1 VKIKILGNGG
11 AINDGLPYNSFI
23 INDDILVESPP
34 DVVNSI
40 LRENIDP
47 QKIKTIFISHFHGD
61 HYFGLPFLF
70 LRNFF
75 FGSKNSIELIGPHR
89 IEDRVKEI
97 CIIAFGANHPMQ
109 KWLEEY
115 VIYKEIENGQEI
127 YIGPHFKLKPIEMF
141 HFPETY
147 GFVLNSE
154 GNKVAYFADTYW
166 QDSLLEYIEDVN
178 TVIIDLNGEKID
190 ERKVH
195 ISENDLL
202 KYALPK
208 TKGRVKFYGTHLREN
223 KISGNESIQ
232 YLKIGDEII
241 V

>member
-1 VKIKILGNGG
+1 MKIKILGNGG

-34 DVVNSI
+34 DVVHSI

-47 QKIKTIFISHFHGD
+47 YKIRTIFISHFHAD

-75 FGSKNSIELIGPHR
+75 FGSKNSIELIGPQG

-97 CIIAFGANHPMQ
+97 CIIAFGSKHPMQ
-109 KWLEEY
+109 IWIDEH

-127 YIGPHFKLKPIEMF
+127 SIAPHYKLKPIEMF
-141 HFPETY
+141 HFTDTY
-147 GFVLNSE
+147 GFVLNSK

-166 QDSLLEYIEDVN
+166 KDSLLEYIGGVN
-178 TVIIDLNGEKID
+178 TIIIDLNGEKTD
-190 ERKVH
+190 EKNVH

-208 TKGRVKFYGTHLREN
+208 IKSSVKFYGTHLREN
-223 KISGNESIQ
+223 KISANESIQ

-241 V
+241 I

>member
-1 VKIKILGNGG
+1 MKIKILGNGG

-34 DVVNSI
+34 DVVHSI

-47 QKIKTIFISHFHGD
+47 YKIKTIFISHFHAD

-75 FGSKNSIELIGPHR
+75 FRSKNSVKVIGPQG

-97 CIIAFGANHPMQ
+97 CIIAFGSKHPMQ
-109 KWLEEY
+109 IWIDEH
-115 VIYKEIENGQEI
+115 VVYKEIKNSQEI
-127 YIGPHFKLKPIEMF
+127 SIGPHYKLKPIEMF
-141 HFPETY
+141 HFTDTY
-147 GFVLNSE
+147 GFVLNSK
-154 GNKVAYFADTYW
+154 GRKVAYFADTYW
-166 QDSLLEYIEDVN
+166 QDSLLDYIEDVN
-178 TVIIDLNGEKID
+178 TVIVDLNGEKTD
-190 ERKVH
+190 EKNVH

-208 TKGRVKFYGTHLREN
+208 VKSHVKFYGTHLREN
-223 KISGNESIQ
+223 KISANESIQ
-232 YLKIGDEII
+232 YLKAGDEII
-241 V
+241 I

>member
-1 VKIKILGNGG
+1 
-11 AINDGLPYNSFI
+11 
-23 INDDILVESPP
+23 
-34 DVVNSI
+34 
-40 LRENIDP
+40 
-47 QKIKTIFISHFHGD
+47 
-61 HYFGLPFLF
+61 
-70 LRNFF
+70 
-75 FGSKNSIELIGPHR
+75 ELIGPHR

-127 YIGPHFKLKPIEMF
+127 YIGPHCKLKPIEMF

-178 TVIIDLNGEKID
+178 AVIIDLNGEKTD